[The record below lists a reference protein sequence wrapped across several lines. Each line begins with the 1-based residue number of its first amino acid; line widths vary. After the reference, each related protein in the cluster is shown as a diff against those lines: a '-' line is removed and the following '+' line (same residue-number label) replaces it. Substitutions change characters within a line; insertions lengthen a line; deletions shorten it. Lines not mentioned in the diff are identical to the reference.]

1 MKIFKLP
8 DLGEG
13 LPDAIIRQW
22 YVKEGDAVKKD
33 QPIVA
38 METAKALVDVPAPF
52 DAVIEK
58 LFGQPNDTVETGKP
72 LIGFEGAADINEKK
86 DTGTVVGKIEQSEK
100 IISSNAFS
108 TTTISTQS
116 NIKATPAV
124 RALARKLNVDLSTL
138 KYSGDRI
145 TAADVQ
151 NAASHTP
158 APTTQK
164 NIDTSDWEPLSNIKR
179 AMVMS
184 MKQSHHDIV
193 PVTLIDEV
201 DIHAWT
207 QSSAKQDI
215 TIRIIRAMIHACQL
229 EPALNAHF
237 DGQMMRV
244 KKQEKIN
251 LGLAVDTAHGLYVPV
266 LKDVANLTDEKIRET
281 IEKFKTQAQTKS
293 IAQSDLHGATI
304 VLSNFGAIAGRY
316 ANPIILPPTVA
327 ILGVGRITK
336 TLALNENNQTEYHRI
351 IPLSLSVDHRAITG
365 GEAARFLRAM
375 MDELGKAAP

>member
-22 YVKEGDAVKKD
+22 YVNEGDVVKKD

-52 DAVIEK
+52 DATIEK
-58 LFGQPNDTVETGKP
+58 LFGSANDTIETGKP
-72 LIGFEGAADINEKK
+72 LIGFEGVTDPKDIPK

-100 IISSNAFS
+100 IISENKFS
-108 TTTISTQS
+108 TTTITTQS
-116 NIKATPAV
+116 SIKATPTV
-124 RALARKLNVDLSTL
+124 RALARKLNVDLSTV

-145 TAADVQ
+145 TTQDVERSV
-151 NAASHTP
+151 ATAIASP
-158 APTTQK
+158 LE
-164 NIDTSDWEPLSNIKR
+164 DGWENLSNIKR

-184 MKQSHHDIV
+184 MQKSHHDIV
-193 PVTLIDEV
+193 PVTLVDDV
-201 DIHAWT
+201 DIFAWT
-207 QSSAKQDI
+207 GKQDI
-215 TIRIIRAMIHACQL
+215 TIRIIRAIIAACIA

-237 DGQMMRV
+237 NGKNLAL
-244 KKQEKIN
+244 KKHAVIN
-251 LGLAVDTAHGLYVPV
+251 LGLAVDMPHGLYVPV
-266 LKDVANLTDEKIRET
+266 IKDAANLSDEKMRET
-281 IEKFKTQAQTKS
+281 IERFKNQAQTKS
-293 IAQSDLHGATI
+293 IAQTDLHDATI

-327 ILGVGRITK
+327 IVGVGRITK
-336 TLALNENNQTEYHRI
+336 TVVLNDNHQPEYHRM

-375 MDELGKAAP
+375 MDALAHA